1 VACGL
6 FPPWQIL
13 CVSIDDPGGKIV
25 AAGVV
30 TRRHLGSWGAS
41 FGTKTKETGQF
52 SRKIAEFEV

>member
-1 VACGL
+1 L

-13 CVSIDDPGGKIV
+13 CVSIDDPGGKMV
-25 AAGVV
+25 AVGVV